1 MAMHAHIG
9 DVHDARRHA
18 RDRRAEVTRWRSTVG
33 CLVTLALLL
42 ASLAADAQQTAK
54 VPTLGLLLDGGG
66 GSSWSSLEEAF
77 LHGLHDLGYVEGQTI
92 AIERRDAERQFER
105 LPELAAELVRRK
117 VDVLVTGGVPGTRA
131 AMQATTT
138 IPIVMFDA
146 GDPVGTGLV
155 ASLARPG
162 GNVTGMSVM
171 APDVVARQLQL
182 LKEAAPQIARVAVLY
197 NSTLSA
203 TILGLREAQAA
214 APRLGL
220 TILPMELRTTDAFDD
235 TFATMLRLGADALLT
250 FGDGFTRML
259 QSRIQ
264 DVATKSRLPVIYQMR
279 HFVHGGGLM
288 AYGPSYPDIYRRAAY
303 YVDRILKGAKPA
315 DLPVEQPTKF
325 ELVINLKTAEALGLT
340 IPPTLLFQAD
350 EVIK

>member
-1 MAMHAHIG
+1 MPKFN
-9 DVHDARRHA
+9 RTPFLLNRPL
-18 RDRRAEVTRWRSTVG
+18 WRYQG
-33 CLVTLALLL
+33 P
-42 ASLAADAQQTAK
+42 TAK
-54 VPTLGLLLDGGG
+54 NFAVSPGKPP
-66 GSSWSSLEEAF
+66 GSSLHEAF
-77 LHGLHDLGYVEGQTI
+77 LHGLRDLGYVEGQTI
-92 AIERRDAERQFER
+92 AIERRDAEGQFER

-162 GNVTGMSVM
+162 GNVTGLSVM

-182 LKEAAPQIARVAVLY
+182 LKEAAPQISRVAVLY
-197 NSTLSA
+197 NLTLSA
-203 TILGLREAQAA
+203 TVLGLREAQTA

-220 TILPMELRTTDAFDD
+220 IILPMELRAPDEFDD
-235 TFATMLRLGADALLT
+235 TFAIMLRLGADALFT
-250 FGDGFTRML
+250 FADGFTRVN

-264 DVATKSRLPVIYQMR
+264 DLATKSRLPVIYQIR
-279 HFVHGGGLM
+279 HFVQGGGLM
-288 AYGPSYPDIYRRAAY
+288 SYGPSFPDIYRRAAY
-303 YVDRILKGAKPA
+303 YVDRILKGAKPT

-325 ELVINLKTAEALGLT
+325 ELVINLKTAQTLGLT

-350 EVIK
+350 EVIR

>member
-1 MAMHAHIG
+1 MQL
-9 DVHDARRHA
+9 
-18 RDRRAEVTRWRSTVG
+18 STIR
-33 CLVTLALLL
+33 LIVTLAFTVLV
-42 ASLAADAQQTAK
+42 APLAADAQQTAK
-54 VPTLGLLLDGGG
+54 VPTLGWLWDSVMGGAG
-66 GSSWSSLEEAF
+66 LYLPEAF
-77 LHGLHDLGYVEGQTI
+77 LHGLRDLGYVEGQTI
-92 AIERRDAERQFER
+92 AIERRDVEGKLERCPER
-105 LPELAAELVRRK
+105 AAELVRRK

-138 IPIVMFDA
+138 IPIVMADA

-162 GNVTGMSVM
+162 GNVTGLSVM

-182 LKEAAPQIARVAVLY
+182 LKEAAPQISRVAVLY
-197 NSTLSA
+197 NLTLSA
-203 TILGLREAQAA
+203 TVLGLREAQAA

-220 TILPMELRTTDAFDD
+220 TILPMELRAPDAFDD

-264 DVATKSRLPVIYQMR
+264 NLATKSRLPVIYQMR

-288 AYGPSYPDIYRRAAY
+288 AYGPSFPDIYRRAAY

-325 ELVINLKTAEALGLT
+325 ELVINLKTAKELGLT

-350 EVIK
+350 EVIR